1 MSAASND
8 PREGGHV
15 SSIESVVSLG
25 GVKEGELERAT
36 MHEGA
41 LLLSII
47 IFPTAFAM
55 RSSLSSNL
63 SVT

>member
-1 MSAASND
+1 MSAESED

-15 SSIESVVSLG
+15 GSIASVASLG
-25 GVKEGELERAT
+25 GVKEEELERAT
-36 MHEGA
+36 

-47 IFPTAFAM
+47 IFPTAVAM

-63 SVT
+63 SVTL